1 MAITGTGTELDPYI
15 VHDVTEM
22 HTVLS
27 GYNTYW
33 YAQTE
38 FWMNLDADIDAENI
52 TWPIMR
58 DPYNSYYPVA
68 NIDLQGHTISNIKAV
83 TNKSYEIFSC
93 KKIEN
98 GTIENIELSI
108 TSPIF
113 QEINFVNT
121 KISAVITFDMSE
133 YSGYYNCNYVFR
145 SNNFDA
151 CIIDVDITFA
161 SSKTNYF
168 EGSGVFWFFADNKT
182 IENCDINVTA
192 HNVKLTKT
200 TQCYDHIFHT
210 NSTSSFAATVRNCRV
225 TGSVDDSTVWLQG
238 FVASAV
244 IELIDCVIEIDF
256 SECTIPA
263 DASNGVLVEATADT
277 TVINTDSL
285 VAAGLNGKMSAGA
298 GMIPCTYSEI
308 RHYDDLTA
316 VNFPVTK
323 AGSTPP
329 AGWSWFIKDGALPYL
344 EVWPRQVT
352 KSKLYVGSQMIEAI
366 YIGDEQIAKAYLGD
380 KLVYKLAT

>member
-15 VHDVTEM
+15 VHDVDEM

-33 YAQTE
+33 TAQTQ
-38 FWMNLDADIDAENI
+38 FWMKLDADIDAENI
-52 TWPIMR
+52 AWPNMR
-58 DPYNSYYPVA
+58 DPYTSYLPLA
-68 NIDLQGHTISNIKAV
+68 MIDMQGHKISNINTLDVGVDELIHCRKL
-83 TNKSYEIFSC
+83 Y
-93 KKIEN
+93 N
-98 GTIENIELSI
+98 GSIENIELAI
-108 TSPIF
+108 DSPIF
-113 QEINFVNT
+113 QEVNFENM
-121 KISAVITFDMSE
+121 KISATITFDMSE

-161 SSKTNYF
+161 NSKTNYF
-168 EGSGVFWFFADNKT
+168 AGSGVFWFFADEK
-182 IENCDINVTA
+182 IIQNCDINITA
-192 HNVKLTKT
+192 HNVKLTT
-200 TQCYDHIFHT
+200 STQCYDHIFHT
-210 NSTSSFAATVRNCRV
+210 NSTSDFTATVKKCRV
-225 TGSVDDSTVWLQG
+225 TGSVDDSTVWLEG
-238 FVASAV
+238 FLASAV
-244 IELIDCVIEIDF
+244 IEMIECVVDIDF
-256 SECTIPA
+256 STCTIPA
-263 DASNGVLVEATADT
+263 DASSGVLVQATADT

-285 VAAGLNGKMSAGA
+285 SAAGLNGKMTAGT

-316 VNFPVTK
+316 VNFPITR

-329 AGWSWFIKDGALPYL
+329 AGWSWMIKDGALPYL
-344 EVWPRQVT
+344 EVWPRDVT

-380 KLVYKLAT
+380 KLVYKLAR

>member
-22 HTVLS
+22 YTVLS

-33 YAQTE
+33 YAHTE

-58 DPYNSYYPVA
+58 DQNTSYLPVA
-68 NIDLQGHTISNIKAV
+68 NIDFQGHTISNIKAV
-83 TNKSYEIFSC
+83 TNKSYEILTC

-113 QEINFVNT
+113 QEINFVNME
-121 KISAVITFDMSE
+121 ISAVITFDMSE

-168 EGSGVFWFFADNKT
+168 DGSGVFWFFADNKT

-210 NSTSSFAATVRNCRV
+210 NSTSDFTATVRNCRV

-263 DASNGVLVEATADT
+263 DASNGVLVQATADS

-285 VAAGLNGKMSAGA
+285 AAAGLNGKMTAGA
-298 GMIPCTYSEI
+298 GMIPCTASEI
-308 RHYDDLTA
+308 RNYDDLTA
-316 VNFPVTK
+316 VNFPVTPT
-323 AGSTPP
+323 GETPP
-329 AGWSWFIKDGALPYL
+329 AGWSWLITNGYLPYL
-344 EVWPRQVT
+344 ENFDPPPSPSGLYIGDYNIQ
-352 KSKLYVGSQMIEAI
+352 SLYVGDTAVS
-366 YIGDEQIAKAYLGD
+366 K
-380 KLVYKLAT
+380 VYRGNTKIL